1 MDQARLALHRSL
13 GGAVWAAGD
22 CDAAVAARFERVV
35 PDLLPGAGP
44 LSGIVAALDAA
55 ADRRGEGDKDAA
67 ARPGSA
73 PPGAD
78 RAANVSDRPLDA
90 ASIVVLSGDLPFVTA
105 GCVERL
111 VAAAAAAPEADAVV
125 AVAAEPRDENAPNPA
140 SAAAPRFE
148 PCVALY
154 RPSAAGVLRPAL
166 VAGRTP
172 SLQSLLARLRV
183 APVALDAA
191 LLRGANR
198 PEDLRGTS

>member
-1 MDQARLALHRSL
+1 MDQARLALHRFL

-55 ADRRGEGDKDAA
+55 AGGRGEGDEDAA

-73 PPGAD
+73 SPG
-78 RAANVSDRPLDA
+78 A

-125 AVAAEPRDENAPNPA
+125 AVAAEPGHEDAPRPA

-148 PCVALY
+148 PCIALY
-154 RPSAAGVLRPAL
+154 RPSAAGALRTAL

-183 APVALDAA
+183 EPVALDAT